1 MFALLGKDHPV
12 HDNGRATV
20 GTSVGACVAA
30 LVPSLA
36 LDCHSATQM
45 QRKHKCAPAVPGASL
60 LRVSVRRFTLT
71 RAGAKRQPKNQR
83 RVLALRLVPRD
94 HCLHAMQARAHVSAA

>member
-36 LDCHSATQM
+36 LDCHSA
-45 QRKHKCAPAVPGASL
+45 KKA
-60 LRVSVRRFTLT
+60 
-71 RAGAKRQPKNQR
+71 
-83 RVLALRLVPRD
+83 
-94 HCLHAMQARAHVSAA
+94 